1 MNNIRLQWNSR
12 DTSNIEKVTI
22 YRSSSP
28 NVDLTASNEIATLG
42 GHVESFEDED
52 IPNGT
57 TFYYVIEQVRH
68 NGESIICEPIK
79 IESNKGIVPTSIG
92 KPMLTEVEGTLSP
105 TIEGDTVDG
114 IGNHLSSDWYI
125 YGDREE
131 HSIKDSTNL
140 TQYTI
145 DMGEGI
151 FVGVA
156 DIKARVRYKGSL
168 YETTWSDPVTLNVS
182 VGVISNG
189 LVFVD
194 GEESRYFRQ
203 ISEPTSPEAI
213 LNTWPR
219 SLTDSFW
226 KNPNDATG
234 QAGDWYYDGTLGSF
248 VQPNNSSNY
257 LQILSPD
264 TSTNYIVE
272 ATLSSVSSDNDSIG
286 LVLASDYI
294 DGELLSVAAVV
305 EPGGGFIRDVTD
317 GSLRSNTLKLA
328 FFDSSTN
335 HTNDTNIIGYNS
347 VVPNKGNWSSLGNIR
362 MRIQRDDTMLS
373 VKISN
378 WNDVGNYND
387 ATEITYDM
395 NDLPRNGY
403 KLLEGSRFGFN
414 TISQAES
421 TYFDIRIQSDSYTD
435 DNVTYSANPDERWEY
450 RGGAWI
456 QDGIIYDDFNE
467 SDIIFNPRTKEYF
480 RKNGTSFE
488 FAYTEG
494 ITGDIPTL
502 YLSQTGTT
510 YSSEQVADLYNY
522 EHGTTPLQVVEILET
537 FNCDVSKNGDNIEID
552 LLGNSSGS
560 FFATIQSPDE
570 TIGFKEFKVRL

>member
-1 MNNIRLQWNSR
+1 MNNIKLQWNSR

-28 NVDLTASNEIATLG
+28 NVDLTASNKIATLG
-42 GHVESFEDED
+42 GHIESFEDED

-79 IESNKGIVPTSIG
+79 IESNEGIVPTSIG
-92 KPMLTEVEGTLSP
+92 KPTLTEVVGALDP
-105 TIEGDTVDG
+105 TVEGDTVDG
-114 IGNHLSSDWYI
+114 IGTHLSSDWYI
-125 YGDREE
+125 YGDHEDY
-131 HSIKDSTNL
+131 SIKDSINL

-151 FVGVA
+151 FVGDA

-189 LVFVD
+189 LVFVN
-194 GEESRYFRQ
+194 GRQSRYFRQ
-203 ISEPTSPEAI
+203 VAEPTSPEAI

-219 SLTDSFW
+219 SLSDSFW
-226 KNPNDATG
+226 ENPNDATG

-257 LQILSPD
+257 LQILSPN

-272 ATLSSVSSDNDSIG
+272 ATLSSTSSDNDSIG

-305 EPGGGFIRDVTD
+305 EPGGGFIRDVNNS
-317 GSLRSNTLKLA
+317 SLRSHTLKLA

-335 HTNDTNIIGYNS
+335 HTNATNLIGYNS
-347 VVPNKGNWSSLGNIR
+347 VVSNKGNWSSLGNIR
-362 MRIQRDDTMLS
+362 MRIQRDGSMLS

-450 RGGAWI
+450 RGSTWI
-456 QDGIIYDDFNE
+456 QDGTIYDDFNE

-480 RKNGTSFE
+480 RKSGTTFN

-494 ITGDIPTL
+494 ITGNVPTL
-502 YLSQTGTT
+502 YLGQTGTT
-510 YSSEQVADLYNY
+510 YSSEQVADLYDY
-522 EHGTTPLQVVEILET
+522 EHGSTPLSVVEILET
-537 FNCDVSKNGDNIEID
+537 INCDVSKTGDTIEID

-560 FFATIQSPDE
+560 FFAMIESPDE
-570 TIGFKEFKVRL
+570 TIGFKEFKVRS